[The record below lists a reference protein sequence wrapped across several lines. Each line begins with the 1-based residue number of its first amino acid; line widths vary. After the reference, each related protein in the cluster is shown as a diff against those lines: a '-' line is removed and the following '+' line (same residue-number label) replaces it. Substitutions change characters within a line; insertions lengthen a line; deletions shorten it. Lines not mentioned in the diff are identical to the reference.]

1 MKINK
6 IREMSSPDLE
16 KELGELKSEL
26 FKLRFSLATNGLD
39 NPMKIKEVKKDIAR
53 IKTILTQRELNGDK
67 VEVASKE
74 PEDTKKTTS
83 KAKKAETSKEEK
95 KETKKAEASKEKKQ
109 VKKAEAS
116 EEEKKTAKKA
126 VKESK

>member
-16 KELGELKSEL
+16 KELNELKSEL

-53 IKTILTQRELNGDK
+53 INTILKQREL
-67 VEVASKE
+67 EE
-74 PEDTKKTTS
+74 
-83 KAKKAETSKEEK
+83 AKN
-95 KETKKAEASKEKKQ
+95 
-109 VKKAEAS
+109 
-116 EEEKKTAKKA
+116 
-126 VKESK
+126 

>member
-39 NPMKIKEVKKDIAR
+39 NPMKIKEVKKDIAK
-53 IKTILTQRELNGDK
+53 IKTVLTQRELNGEDVVAK
-67 VEVASKE
+67 EASKAE
-74 PEDTKKTTS
+74 EKKTAT
-83 KAKKAETSKEEK
+83 KAKKETTKETK
-95 KETKKAEASKEKKQ
+95 KETKKTATKKETKK
-109 VKKAEAS
+109 VTE
-116 EEEKKTAKKA
+116 
-126 VKESK
+126 

>member
-16 KELGELKSEL
+16 KELSELKSEL

-53 IKTILTQRELNGDK
+53 INTILKQREL
-67 VEVASKE
+67 EE
-74 PEDTKKTTS
+74 
-83 KAKKAETSKEEK
+83 AKK
-95 KETKKAEASKEKKQ
+95 
-109 VKKAEAS
+109 
-116 EEEKKTAKKA
+116 
-126 VKESK
+126 

>member
-6 IREMSSPDLE
+6 IKEMSSPDLE

-53 IKTILTQRELNGDK
+53 IKTKLKEMCMGGTSCPHNEKLK
-67 VEVASKE
+67 VKNE
-74 PEDTKKTTS
+74 
-83 KAKKAETSKEEK
+83 
-95 KETKKAEASKEKKQ
+95 
-109 VKKAEAS
+109 
-116 EEEKKTAKKA
+116 
-126 VKESK
+126 